1 MKVEDLFKI
10 FLSNIETCM
19 MPDAYN
25 LWFSKLKP
33 ISLSETTLK
42 ILVPMGIHKKIL
54 STNYKDLVDETLEQ
68 VSGKKYEVIYLTES
82 DLSEEDDIVTN
93 DTNSIGEEDISDKW
107 NTNLNP
113 NYTFDNYIVGE
124 SNKLAYISAKSVAEN
139 PGTIHNPF
147 FIYGKSGIGKTHLMQ
162 AIGNYIVANTKL
174 KVLYATSKEF
184 IEEYAGINVAT
195 EKINYAK
202 KFKEKYQ
209 NVDILIIDDIQ
220 FLVGAEKTQ
229 QEFFFTFNALYEKNK
244 QIIISSD
251 RSPKDLVKLEERL
264 KSRSM
269 MPLPV
274 DIYPP
279 DLDLRIKIIKAK
291 LKNSTLEDRLN
302 EEVIDY
308 IANACTSDIR
318 QLEGAINMLM
328 AKTALFVPET
338 IDLRFVNETLK
349 DYVSYNIFAEN
360 SIEKIQRVTAEYYG
374 VSVADLKSKKR
385 TANVAKA
392 RQVAMY
398 LCRVQTEETLERIGL
413 EYGRDHSTVSAAFDK
428 ISQDI
433 KTDVKLN
440 TIVKELKNK
449 L

>member
-264 KSRSM
+264 KSRFM
-269 MPLPV
+269 MGLPV